1 MNENYE
7 IFEEIFGEV
16 MEENGFDG
24 WWQLF
29 DGEKMEEVNKGIAEK
44 FGKEVE
50 EVEGYSEW
58 YNEMA
63 ADL

>member
-7 IFEEIFGEV
+7 IFEEIFSEV

-29 DGEKMEEVNKGIAEK
+29 DGEKMEEVNKRIAEK